1 MLANLLIG
9 LREGLEASL
18 VVGILVAYLVR
29 SGRRDM
35 LRWVGF
41 GVGLAIAVS
50 LALWALITFTARD
63 LGEHGE
69 EVFAGSLSIVAVGF
83 VTWMVLWMR
92 TAAHSLR
99 SELDDR
105 LAKALVVGP
114 VAVAATAFLA
124 VAREGVETVLFLWSA
139 IRSTGQG
146 LQPATGALIGLVA
159 SVLVGYL
166 IYRGAL
172 RINLGAFFRWTGGA
186 LIVIAAGVLG
196 YGVHELQEAE
206 VLPGEHAIAFD
217 VSATIPPDSVVGTL
231 LRGTVNFLPETS
243 WLHAVIWVGY
253 VTVMGYL
260 FLRPQRRRPIAAR
273 VDSEVATEVGAG
285 A

>member
-1 MLANLLIG
+1 MFANLLIG

-18 VVGILVAYLVR
+18 VVGILVAYLVK

-35 LRWVGF
+35 LRWVGV
-41 GVGLAIAVS
+41 GVGLAVVVS
-50 LALWALITFTARD
+50 VGIWALITFTARD

-69 EVFAGSLSIVAVGF
+69 EVFAGLLSIGAVGF

-92 TAAHSLR
+92 KAARSLR
-99 SELDDR
+99 AELDGR

-114 VAVAATAFLA
+114 LAVAATAFLA
-124 VAREGVETVLFLWSA
+124 VGREGVETAVFLWAA
-139 IRSTGQG
+139 IR
-146 LQPATGALIGLVA
+146 ATGEGWQPFTGAALGIAIAV
-159 SVLVGYL
+159 VLGYL

-172 RINLGAFFRWTGGA
+172 RINLASFFTWTGAA

-217 VSATIPPDSVVGTL
+217 VSAQIPPDSVLGTL
-231 LRGTVNFLPETS
+231 LRGTVNFRPETS
-243 WLHAVIWVGY
+243 WLHAVVWVGY
-253 VTVMGYL
+253 IVVMGYL
-260 FLRPQRRRPIAAR
+260 FFRPRRSTPVTER
-273 VDSEVATEVGAG
+273 VTAGVTAG